1 MKITKEQAKQ
11 IRNLHTKCSNIG
23 RVFHAYTLIEQ
34 VLEIL
39 NIKHERYNDK
49 EKGFYM
55 FWRIA
60 KESLE
65 DAE

>member
-11 IRNLHTKCSNIG
+11 ITNVYCKATSSSPYALL
-23 RVFHAYTLIEQ
+23 VIEQ

-39 NIKHERYNDK
+39 NIKYERYNDE